1 MESHWVVIGFLLD
14 DDEKNREKLI
24 NVLEHYS
31 AMKLNRNREY
41 KEMSQEELYYAFDS
55 LGFFLEIGNDDV
67 DVPKGKLI
75 LGEYLVGI
83 DNRKGLKETPRTP
96 AVRGLHA
103 RLVVEDYDFDDLKKL
118 VEFLGLNMRNVR
130 IFSGTKLSEPSEVVL
145 S

>member
-83 DNRKGLKETPRTP
+83 DNRKGLKET
-96 AVRGLHA
+96 
-103 RLVVEDYDFDDLKKL
+103 VVEDYDFDDLKKL